1 MRSNLLTIIL
11 ILISFLNC
19 ENDVLSQISVAD
31 NKSLSQSQKDSFIKY
46 VSGFPNGTQLSIA
59 IITNNDVNYIGI
71 KKVNNILLSINNKDS
86 VFEIGSI
93 TKLFTSTLLAE
104 LTQAKVITLDDPI
117 ENALPYKLRKSEKDR
132 MLITYKTL
140 ANHTSGLPRMPDNYM
155 TGYDSVLLREYL
167 QKQLSLSS
175 VPGEK
180 YQYSNLG
187 VGILGYLLELKTG
200 KPYEELLQRNIF
212 SKYKMSSSTSEIIKV
227 KDRVVSGRDS
237 SGNTIPNWRSD
248 ILRAAGGIMSD
259 VTDLS
264 KYVIANFSNDSILS
278 FQRQKTYTS
287 DQMDLALGWHI
298 IKFGGNTCSW
308 YFHNGGMDGYRSSL
322 LMDLN
327 TKCGV
332 VILSNVSSSHSKNEN
347 IDKLCNELMKQ
358 LFITTNKNNSS
369 ICEAPFLELAFFN
382 GWGTDKN
389 DSINLLAKSSEGIIG
404 VWQKQNSGRI
414 ITRTFLPGNKV
425 QSDFSGDAEIDVWGY
440 YQLNGNQIEFR
451 DIGGAA
457 CNTSGLYEY
466 CLINDTLSFKLL
478 NDSCDGR
485 SIELS
490 GIWSRKK

>member
-1 MRSNLLTIIL
+1 
-11 ILISFLNC
+11 
-19 ENDVLSQISVAD
+19 
-31 NKSLSQSQKDSFIKY
+31 
-46 VSGFPNGTQLSIA
+46 
-59 IITNNDVNYIGI
+59 
-71 KKVNNILLSINNKDS
+71 LLSINNKDS

-104 LTQAKVITLDDPI
+104 LTQEKVITLDDPI

-264 KYVIANFSNDSILS
+264 KYVIANFSTIQFSLFKDKKRIQVIRWILPWDG
-278 FQRQKTYTS
+278 TS
-287 DQMDLALGWHI
+287 
-298 IKFGGNTCSW
+298 
-308 YFHNGGMDGYRSSL
+308 
-322 LMDLN
+322 
-327 TKCGV
+327 
-332 VILSNVSSSHSKNEN
+332 
-347 IDKLCNELMKQ
+347 
-358 LFITTNKNNSS
+358 
-369 ICEAPFLELAFFN
+369 
-382 GWGTDKN
+382 
-389 DSINLLAKSSEGIIG
+389 
-404 VWQKQNSGRI
+404 
-414 ITRTFLPGNKV
+414 
-425 QSDFSGDAEIDVWGY
+425 
-440 YQLNGNQIEFR
+440 
-451 DIGGAA
+451 
-457 CNTSGLYEY
+457 
-466 CLINDTLSFKLL
+466 
-478 NDSCDGR
+478 
-485 SIELS
+485 
-490 GIWSRKK
+490 